1 VLVRDRLTAR
11 LTTGATRP
19 VTLVSAGPGWGK
31 TMAAASWAASR
42 SAREPVAWLGLDDAD
57 NNPESFWSNL
67 VSAVIGS
74 GGLRGRSPLRDQD
87 FPGEFRVAGMDEPW
101 AQLADLPGPV
111 VLIIDDFQVITD
123 GDVLERFG
131 RLIGQPP
138 SSPLRLILLSRADP
152 VLPLHQLRARGDLT
166 EVRAGDL
173 AFTREE
179 TTDLFTGNALHLPAD
194 QAGRIMDRTK
204 GWPAGVRAAALSI
217 HPDDADAGVDHFCV
231 TGRGAADD
239 LVDEVLQAVSPADR
253 EFLLTTSVADLVS
266 GALADQLT
274 GRSDG
279 RLVLERLFDGN
290 VFTVRHGQNG
300 WFSYQPLFRHLLTIL
315 RTLESPRA
323 AMALPLRAA
332 AAAAETAQPG
342 AGDVSRPAESG
353 TVARMGIAN
362 AHAVGGDVT
371 SE

>member
-11 LTTGATRP
+11 LTSGATRP

-74 GGLRGRSPLRDQD
+74 GAVRDRSALRDRHS
-87 FPGEFRVAGMDEPW
+87 PGRFRVADVDGLR
-101 AQLADLPGPV
+101 ARLADLSRPV

-204 GWPAGVRAAALSI
+204 GWPAGVRAAALAI
-217 HPDDADAGVDHFCV
+217 HPHDADAGVDHLCA

-290 VFTVRHGQNG
+290 VFTVRHGQHG

-342 AGDVSRPAESG
+342 AGAVSRPAESG
-353 TVARMGIAN
+353 TVARQWESPTPTRSA
-362 AHAVGGDVT
+362 AT
-371 SE
+371 